1 VNPPGQSL
9 NQYKFRTQSKRA
21 KFKLWT
27 TRHTAEKQVS
37 LILRTAHISEHK
49 QRKCLHLWLR
59 MNPGTVSIS
68 TQTPSPRQWCCW
80 CDHWVRI
87 PAFLPINISLT
98 SVVDLTLK
106 NVDGHKTDQ
115 RFGNSKIYFWNYF

>member
-87 PAFLPINISLT
+87 DSFTRFSPHKYLLDISCWLDSQECGWT
-98 SVVDLTLK
+98 
-106 NVDGHKTDQ
+106 
-115 RFGNSKIYFWNYF
+115 